1 MIKVLHCAD
10 LHLDSPF
17 SSLSQKK
24 SEERREE
31 QRELLRNLVCYIRN
45 SHIDL
50 VLISG
55 DLFDSGFTS
64 PKMLK
69 YAEDLFANLDCPVVI
84 APGNHDPYIEGG
96 IYSSAF
102 SKNVHIYKSK
112 DISSFDFESLGV
124 TVYGYAFTSSSYEE
138 HPLEQKV
145 NVNADRVNI
154 LCAHADTAQALSKYA
169 PITPRQLDD
178 CPFDYVA
185 LGHIH
190 NAPQIENRNGTI
202 VAYPGCAEGR
212 SFDELDFGG
221 AILLEI
227 DNKSIK
233 HERVVLAKRRYMS
246 ETVDITGIDNDD
258 AVIEKISGIVSVK
271 GFGEETSLRVVLNGA
286 VSSEYTP
293 NEKRIT
299 ESLDKLYSAEIV
311 DDTLPIL
318 DEKMLET
325 DVSVRGEFYRTLLKT
340 IKEGSDDE
348 RKTAVTALR
357 LGLSALDDKP
367 IIL

>member
-17 SSLSQKK
+17 SSLSQVK

-45 SHIDL
+45 THIDL
-50 VLISG
+50 VLIAG

-112 DISSFDFESLGV
+112 EISSFDFEALGI

-138 HPLEQKV
+138 HPLEQKIDV
-145 NVNADRVNI
+145 NKNRVNI

-178 CPFDYVA
+178 SPFDYVA

-190 NAPQIENRNGTI
+190 NAPEVKSHNGTL

-227 DNKSIK
+227 DGKSIK
-233 HERVVLAKRRYMS
+233 HEKVILAKHRYMI
-246 ETVDITGIDNDD
+246 ETVDITGIESDD
-258 AVIEKISGIVSVK
+258 AVIEKLSSIVSVK
-271 GFGEETSLRVVLNGA
+271 GFGEETSLRVILTGA

-293 NEKRIT
+293 NEKRIA
-299 ESLDKLYSAEIV
+299 EGFPKLYSAEVI
-311 DDTLPIL
+311 DDTLPVL
-318 DEKMLET
+318 DEKTLET

-340 IKEGSDDE
+340 IKEGTDE
-348 RKTAVTALR
+348 ERRVAVTALR

>member
-17 SSLSQKK
+17 SSLSATK

-45 SHIDL
+45 THIDL

-55 DLFDSGFTS
+55 DLFDSGYTS
-64 PKMLK
+64 SKMLK
-69 YAEDLFANLDCPVVI
+69 YAEDLFKNLDCPVVI
-84 APGNHDPYIEGG
+84 APGNHDPYVEGG

-102 SKNVHIYKSK
+102 SDNVHIYKSK
-112 DISSFDFESLGV
+112 EISSFDFESLGI
-124 TVYGYAFTSSSYEE
+124 TVYGYAFTSSSYED
-138 HPLEQKV
+138 HPLEQRIEV
-145 NVNADRVNI
+145 NPDRVNI
-154 LCAHADTAQALSKYA
+154 LCAHADTTQALSKYA
-169 PITPRQLDD
+169 PITPRELDD
-178 CPFDYVA
+178 SPFDYAA

-190 NAPQIENRNGTI
+190 NAPEIENRNGTV
-202 VAYPGCAEGR
+202 VAYSGCTEGR

-227 DNKSIK
+227 NGKSIK
-233 HERVVLAKRRYMS
+233 HEKVILAKRRYMM
-246 ETVDITGIDNDD
+246 ETVNITGIDSDE
-258 AVIEKISGIVSVK
+258 AVAEKLLSIVSVK
-271 GFGEETSLRVVLNGA
+271 GLGEETSLRVVLTGA

-293 NEKRIT
+293 NEKRIS
-299 ESLDKLYSAEIV
+299 ESFEGLYSFEIV
-311 DDTLPIL
+311 DNTLPVL
-318 DEKMLET
+318 DEKALET
-325 DVSVRGEFYRTLLKT
+325 DVSVRGEFYRTLLKV
-340 IKEGSDDE
+340 IKEGTDKE
-348 RKTAVTALR
+348 RKIAVNALR